1 LTLCAAYVGDVDD
14 AGQAGV
20 ADDRQVPEMAAR
32 HDLGRVTDACRG
44 ADDGRASGHQVM
56 DPGTV
61 HVLSIGD
68 RVGNVRFG
76 DDACRLAGPGVQD
89 HQSGRARVLHQ
100 VGGRSDVVALFYR
113 RQRWPHYVCGC
124 GRGGGVGLLGHLFYL
139 YLSTFTFRWGP
150 ELGAGRGAGMFAVS
164 GFPSPRY
171 SPTSQAIWSRLAR
184 SWPWTAVP
192 VRLAAMSRSR
202 APGSRAMHIST
213 RAWLVRRLQ
222 FAMIKQSTIYSSNIL
237 LVSNCKYRLGAASGV
252 DRRNCRPER
261 AMFSA

>member
-1 LTLCAAYVGDVDD
+1 MP
-14 AGQAGV
+14 AGGWETSGSSSARHTSVMSTMPARPGV

-61 HVLSIGD
+61 HILSIGD

-100 VGGRSDVVALFYR
+100 IGGRSDVVALFYR

-150 ELGAGRGAGMFAVS
+150 ELGAGRGQECSPCPGFRLHVIRRPRRPS
-164 GFPSPRY
+164 GQGWPDLGLGRQYRSGSPRCRAAARQGRVRC
-171 SPTSQAIWSRLAR
+171 TS
-184 SWPWTAVP
+184 
-192 VRLAAMSRSR
+192 
-202 APGSRAMHIST
+202 APGRGCQETPVHHDQT
-213 RAWLVRRLQ
+213 VHHL
-222 FAMIKQSTIYSSNIL
+222 F
-237 LVSNCKYRLGAASGV
+237 
-252 DRRNCRPER
+252 
-261 AMFSA
+261 